1 MIMIFLM
8 KSVLF
13 LGYPMT
19 DVLGFIEGKEYLSVG
34 YWKVYSHVK
43 NCQHTFDKYHKCTH
57 ELCKRFNQ
65 GESVEQICRYV

>member
-1 MIMIFLM
+1 
-8 KSVLF
+8 
-13 LGYPMT
+13 MT

-43 NCQHTFDKYHKCTH
+43 IVSIHLINIINVHI